1 VVCPENFFILGKKCD
16 ISGKIFG
23 VSRKFFEMTYPPTPP
38 HPVANIS
45 DKKILGA
52 LFHSKSAPQSL
63 PPPPP
68 PPPLYYKTQYWL
80 WFLVVDKIEKTLTI
94 LQGILPKLTRK
105 QQLSQTL
112 VANRKLRLAAVYILE
127 IKRSFQQCL
136 R

>member
-1 VVCPENFFILGKKCD
+1 MPGKFFSFSGKNMISPEKFVVCPENFFILGKKCD

-63 PPPPP
+63 PPPPN
-68 PPPLYYKTQYWL
+68 L
-80 WFLVVDKIEKTLTI
+80 
-94 LQGILPKLTRK
+94 
-105 QQLSQTL
+105 
-112 VANRKLRLAAVYILE
+112 
-127 IKRSFQQCL
+127 
-136 R
+136 